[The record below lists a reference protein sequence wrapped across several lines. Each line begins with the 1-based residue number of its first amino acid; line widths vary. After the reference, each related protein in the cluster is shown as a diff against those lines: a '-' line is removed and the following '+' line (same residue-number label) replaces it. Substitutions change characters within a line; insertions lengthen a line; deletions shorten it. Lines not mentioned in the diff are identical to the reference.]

1 MRSYDMLP
9 DLLQIL
15 LMFSL
20 FLHLCVS
27 AYLLYA
33 TFHRKS
39 LRTSIPALL
48 CALLSGGIMIL
59 YSADVRSS
67 KHGYPLSPLSRWL
80 CEKPI
85 VLPVVL
91 LVLMTVYLV
100 YACRRELALRRTTV
114 SPSAIKESIDH
125 LNTGLCFYAENGRV
139 MLVNHCMNRLCHI
152 LLGRDLQNA
161 ALMWDTICSGELQP
175 GVIRHNMG
183 SQPSFTLPDGTV
195 WSFCRTQLN
204 GVLQI
209 TAADTTDFHRLVEEL
224 EQKNT
229 ALAALQQ
236 RLKQYE
242 LDVEELSRARERLET
257 KSRIHG
263 DLGQTLTA
271 SRRYLQD
278 AQTRRTVPVDAWRQS
293 IAWLRQKLRD
303 AEEGISLETL
313 VKTAGSYGVAVEVE
327 GVMPRQERAAQ
338 LFLEAGAEALTNA
351 VRHAGARRLSIC
363 FTETETHTQVCFRN
377 DGTAPSGPVT
387 EGGGLGALRR
397 KVETA
402 GGTMTVSAR
411 PEFLLA
417 ITMRKD
423 GGESV

>member
-1 MRSYDMLP
+1 MC
-9 DLLQIL
+9 
-15 LMFSL
+15 
-20 FLHLCVS
+20 LCASV
-27 AYLLYA
+27 YLLYA

-39 LRTSIPALL
+39 LGLSLPALL
-48 CALLSGGIMIL
+48 CALLSGGMMIL
-59 YSADVRSS
+59 YSADVRST

-80 CEKPI
+80 CEKPV
-85 VLPVVL
+85 VLPLVL
-91 LVLMTVYLV
+91 LVLMTAYLV
-100 YACRRELALRRTTV
+100 YSYRRELALLRTTV

-152 LLGRDLQNA
+152 LLGLDLQNA
-161 ALMWDTICSGELQP
+161 ALMWEDICVGELQP
-175 GVIRHNMG
+175 GVLRHNVG

-195 WSFCRTQLN
+195 WSFSRTELS

-209 TAADTTDFHRLVEEL
+209 TAADTTEFHRLVQEL

-242 LDVEELSRARERLET
+242 LDVEELTRARERLQT
-257 KSRIHG
+257 KSRIHS

-278 AQTRRTVPVDAWRQS
+278 AQMERTIPMDAWRQS
-293 IAWLRQKLRD
+293 IAMLRQKLRSQD
-303 AEEGISLETL
+303 EIMTLETL
-313 VKTAGSYGVAVEVE
+313 VKTAGAFGVAVAVE
-327 GVMPRQERAAQ
+327 GVMPRQERAA
-338 LFLEAGAEALTNA
+338 LYLEAGAEALTNA
-351 VRHAGARRLSIC
+351 VRHAGARRLSVC
-363 FTETETHTQVCFRN
+363 FTETETHTRACFRN
-377 DGTAPSGPVT
+377 DGTAPVGPIT
-387 EGGGLGALRR
+387 EGGGLGSLRR

-411 PEFLLA
+411 PEFALT
-417 ITMRKD
+417 ITMRKN
-423 GGESV
+423 GGDCL